1 MTSVND
7 NRSKDIRNKLSI
19 EEGVLEN
26 SDTKVG
32 LAEEIDNNGVKN
44 NKAVSNI
51 ATNIDT
57 SIDKNSSKNADKTSR
72 IEQSSTDI
80 PSNVASISKP
90 LQVDDTPLATKTPA
104 LSTSAKPKA
113 IRKPRTTPEKP
124 TPPAKTLSSTTKPA
138 PQMIVNPTTK
148 TTSNSAMTTTPKP
161 LTTALATI
169 SNKAHTKVS
178 APVSSTVSA
187 MSAIHKDALVN
198 ELTKINW
205 QRSDDGTYSP
215 NSYIHR
221 DLSLLAFHLRVLAQ
235 AANPRHPLLERLF
248 FLIIF
253 SSNMDEF
260 FEIRVA
266 GIMQK
271 LSLGNVADTPHG
283 MRPSEVLD
291 EISAITHKAI
301 AEQYRIL
308 NEDILPAL
316 AKQDIRYLKRD
327 ELNAAQS
334 AWMKRYFI
342 EQVSPVLTPISID
355 PAHPFPRLVNKSLNF
370 IATLEGKDA
379 FGRDINLAIVPAPRS
394 LPRVIRLPD
403 ELTGGKEHH
412 VMLSAVIHEHIGELF
427 PGMNVTG
434 CHQFR
439 LTRNADLD
447 LADDVDDIAKALE
460 GELENRR
467 FGDKVR
473 LEVTT
478 DCPTPISDYLLDE
491 FGLHNNQLYRVNGPV
506 NLTRLLFDFNLPELR
521 YQPFTRIVPKAFRRD
536 IDKLDKTT
544 SMFAAMRK
552 GDVLVHHPF
561 DSFTPVVNLLWQ
573 AANDPKVLAIK
584 QTLYR
589 SGTNSEI
596 VKALAA
602 AARNGKEVTAVIELR
617 ARFDEASNISVAN
630 FLHEA
635 GAVVVYGIVGYK
647 THAKLMLIVRREN
660 DRIRRYVHLGTGN
673 YHAANAKVYT
683 DYGLFTADSDISE
696 DVHKIFQELTGMGK
710 PANLKKLLHAPF
722 TLHDKLISFI
732 DDEIKQAKAGKRAHI
747 IIKVNALTERRLID
761 KLYDASQAGVK
772 VELILRSICCLRP
785 QVKGLSENITV
796 RSVVGRFL
804 EHTRVYYFYNNGDE
818 RMYCAS
824 ADWMDRNL
832 FHRVEVAFPIED
844 KGLFKQI
851 YYDGLLNYLKD
862 NTQSWSLDGKGNW
875 QQNTP
880 ALNEPEHSAQN
891 YLLKVINRVG
901 E

>member
-1 MTSVND
+1 MD
-7 NRSKDIRNKLSI
+7 NKHS
-19 EEGVLEN
+19 N
-26 SDTKVG
+26 SDKTTDVIETYIDANNNVNIESDTDKVDG
-32 LAEEIDNNGVKN
+32 ALNTSNPPTDESLINPYGNQALTEID
-44 NKAVSNI
+44 
-51 ATNIDT
+51 
-57 SIDKNSSKNADKTSR
+57 
-72 IEQSSTDI
+72 
-80 PSNVASISKP
+80 
-90 LQVDDTPLATKTPA
+90 
-104 LSTSAKPKA
+104 
-113 IRKPRTTPEKP
+113 
-124 TPPAKTLSSTTKPA
+124 
-138 PQMIVNPTTK
+138 
-148 TTSNSAMTTTPKP
+148 
-161 LTTALATI
+161 
-169 SNKAHTKVS
+169 
-178 APVSSTVSA
+178 
-187 MSAIHKDALVN
+187 
-198 ELTKINW
+198 W
-205 QRSDDGTYSP
+205 QRSEDGNYSP
-215 NSYIHR
+215 SSYINR
-221 DLSLLAFHLRVLAQ
+221 DLSLLQFHLRVLAQ
-235 AANPRHPLLERLF
+235 AADPHHPLLERLF
-248 FLIIF
+248 FLMIF
-253 SSNMDEF
+253 SSNIDEF

-271 LSLGNVADTPHG
+271 LNLGDVSTSVHG
-283 MRPSEVLD
+283 MRPSEILN
-291 EISAITHKAI
+291 EISAVTHDAI

-316 AKQDIRYLKRD
+316 ALEDIRYLKRD
-327 ELNAAQS
+327 ELNAEQS
-334 AWMKRYFI
+334 AWMKRYFT

-412 VMLSAVIHEHIGELF
+412 VMLSAIIHEHIGELF

-478 DCPTPISDYLLDE
+478 ECPTPISDYLLNE
-491 FGLHNNQLYRVNGPV
+491 FELHDNQLYRVNGPV
-506 NLTRLLFDFNLPELR
+506 NLTRLLFDFNIPALR
-521 YQPFTRIVPKAFRRD
+521 YQPFTHVIPKPFRREV
-536 IDKLDKTT
+536 DKLDKAT

-552 GDVLVHHPF
+552 GDVLAHHPF
-561 DSFTPVVNLLWQ
+561 HAFSPIINLLWQ
-573 AANDPKVLAIK
+573 AASDPKVLAIK

-617 ARFDEASNISVAN
+617 ARFDEASNIAVAN
-630 FLHEA
+630 YLQEA

-647 THAKLMLIVRREN
+647 THAKLMLIVRREEGKM
-660 DRIRRYVHLGTGN
+660 RRYVHLGTGN

-683 DYGLFTADSDISE
+683 DYGLFSADPDISE

-722 TLHDKLISFI
+722 TLHDKLMSFI
-732 DDEIKQAKAGKRAHI
+732 DDEITHAKAGKRAHI
-747 IIKVNALTERRLID
+747 IVKVNALTERRLID

-772 VELILRSICCLRP
+772 IELILRSICCLRP

-796 RSVVGRFL
+796 RSVIGRFL
-804 EHTRVYYFYNNGDE
+804 EHTRIYYFYNDCDE
-818 RMYCAS
+818 RLYCGS

-844 KGLFKQI
+844 KKLSKQI
-851 YYDGLLNYLKD
+851 YQDGLLSYLQD
-862 NTQSWSLDGKGNW
+862 NKQAWILSGDGNW
-875 QQNTP
+875 QRTKP
-880 ALNEPEHSAQN
+880 AADEAPHIAQEH
-891 YLLKVINRVG
+891 LLKVINRVG
-901 E
+901 EPV

>member
-1 MTSVND
+1 MSEMDNTQNNNEVTDIIESHIEADDEVNT
-7 NRSKDIRNKLSI
+7 NSKANDAVQFSNLPTNISLNHLNDS
-19 EEGVLEN
+19 EGL
-26 SDTKVG
+26 T
-32 LAEEIDNNGVKN
+32 EID
-44 NKAVSNI
+44 
-51 ATNIDT
+51 
-57 SIDKNSSKNADKTSR
+57 
-72 IEQSSTDI
+72 
-80 PSNVASISKP
+80 
-90 LQVDDTPLATKTPA
+90 
-104 LSTSAKPKA
+104 
-113 IRKPRTTPEKP
+113 
-124 TPPAKTLSSTTKPA
+124 
-138 PQMIVNPTTK
+138 
-148 TTSNSAMTTTPKP
+148 
-161 LTTALATI
+161 
-169 SNKAHTKVS
+169 
-178 APVSSTVSA
+178 
-187 MSAIHKDALVN
+187 
-198 ELTKINW
+198 W
-205 QRSDDGTYSP
+205 QRSEDGNYSP
-215 NSYIHR
+215 SSYINR
-221 DLSLLAFHLRVLAQ
+221 DLSLLQFHLRVLAQ
-235 AANPRHPLLERLF
+235 AADPHHPLLERLF
-248 FLIIF
+248 FLMIF
-253 SSNMDEF
+253 SSNIDEF

-271 LSLGNVADTPHG
+271 LNLGDVSISIHG
-283 MRPSEVLD
+283 MRPSEILN
-291 EISAITHKAI
+291 EISAVTHDAI

-316 AKQDIRYLKRD
+316 ALDDIRYLKRD
-327 ELNAAQS
+327 ELNSEQS
-334 AWMKRYFI
+334 AWMKRYFT

-403 ELTGGKEHH
+403 ELTGGKEYH
-412 VMLSAVIHEHIGELF
+412 VMLSAIIHEHIGELF

-478 DCPTPISDYLLDE
+478 ECPTPISDYLLNE
-491 FGLHNNQLYRVNGPV
+491 FELHDNQLYRVNGPV
-506 NLTRLLFDFNLPELR
+506 NLTRLLFDFNIPSLR
-521 YQPFTRIVPKAFRRD
+521 YQPFTHVIPKPFRREV
-536 IDKLDKTT
+536 DKLDKAT

-552 GDVLVHHPF
+552 GDVLAHHPF
-561 DSFTPVVNLLWQ
+561 HAFSPIINLLWQ
-573 AANDPKVLAIK
+573 AASDPKVLAIK

-589 SGTNSEI
+589 SGANSEI

-617 ARFDEASNISVAN
+617 ARFDEASNIAVAN
-630 FLHEA
+630 YLQEA

-647 THAKLMLIVRREN
+647 THAKLMLIVRRE
-660 DRIRRYVHLGTGN
+660 DGKMRRYVHLGTGN

-683 DYGLFTADSDISE
+683 DYGLFSADPDISE

-722 TLHDKLISFI
+722 TLHDKLMSFI
-732 DDEIKQAKAGKRAHI
+732 DDEIAHAKAGKRAHI
-747 IIKVNALTERRLID
+747 IVKVNALTERRLID

-772 VELILRSICCLRP
+772 IELILRSMCCLRP

-796 RSVVGRFL
+796 RSIVGRFL
-804 EHTRVYYFYNNGDE
+804 EHTRIYYFYNDGDE
-818 RMYCAS
+818 RLYCGS

-844 KGLFKQI
+844 KRLFKQI
-851 YYDGLLNYLKD
+851 YQDGLLNYLQD
-862 NTQSWSLDGKGNW
+862 NKQAWILSGDGDW
-875 QQNTP
+875 QQTKLAASEAP
-880 ALNEPEHSAQN
+880 HIAQE

-901 E
+901 ESV

>member
-1 MTSVND
+1 M
-7 NRSKDIRNKLSI
+7 
-19 EEGVLEN
+19 
-26 SDTKVG
+26 
-32 LAEEIDNNGVKN
+32 AEIDNKHEVNDSIDMSIKTDN
-44 NKAVSNI
+44 EVSTSLIEVSDNEVSDNSI
-51 ATNIDT
+51 DGLTDSATNSLT
-57 SIDKNSSKNADKTSR
+57 EVL
-72 IEQSSTDI
+72 IESLTDI
-80 PSNVASISKP
+80 
-90 LQVDDTPLATKTPA
+90 D
-104 LSTSAKPKA
+104 
-113 IRKPRTTPEKP
+113 
-124 TPPAKTLSSTTKPA
+124 
-138 PQMIVNPTTK
+138 
-148 TTSNSAMTTTPKP
+148 
-161 LTTALATI
+161 
-169 SNKAHTKVS
+169 
-178 APVSSTVSA
+178 
-187 MSAIHKDALVN
+187 
-198 ELTKINW
+198 W
-205 QRSDDGTYSP
+205 QRSEDGSYSP
-215 NSYIHR
+215 SSYINR
-221 DLSLLAFHLRVLAQ
+221 DLSLLQFHLRVLAQ
-235 AANPRHPLLERLF
+235 AASPRHPLLERLF

-271 LSLGNVADTPHG
+271 LNMGDVSTSAHG
-283 MRPSEVLD
+283 MRPSEVLR
-291 EISAITHKAI
+291 EISAVTHKAI
-301 AEQYRIL
+301 SEQYRIL

-316 AKQDIRYLKRD
+316 AQEDIRYLKRD
-327 ELNAAQS
+327 ELTPEQS
-334 AWMKRYFI
+334 AWMKQYFT

-447 LADDVDDIAKALE
+447 LAEDVDDIAKALE

-478 DCPTPISDYLLDE
+478 DCPVPISDYLLNE
-491 FGLHNNQLYRVNGPV
+491 FELHDNQLYRVNGPV
-506 NLTRLLFDFNLPELR
+506 NLTRLLFDFNIPALR
-521 YQPFTRIVPKAFRRD
+521 YQPFTHVVPKPFRREV
-536 IDKLDKTT
+536 DKLDKAT

-552 GDVLVHHPF
+552 SDVLVHHPF
-561 DSFTPVVNLLWQ
+561 HAFSPIINLLWQ
-573 AANDPKVLAIK
+573 AASDPKVLAIK

-617 ARFDEASNISVAN
+617 ARFDEASNIAVAN
-630 FLHEA
+630 YLQEA

-647 THAKLMLIVRREN
+647 THAKLMLIIRREN
-660 DRIRRYVHLGTGN
+660 DKIRRYVHLGTGN

-683 DYGLFTADSDISE
+683 DYGLFSADPDISE

-722 TLHDKLISFI
+722 TLHEKLMSFI
-732 DDEIKQAKAGKRAHI
+732 DDEIAQAKAGKRAHI

-772 VELILRSICCLRP
+772 IELILRSMCCLRP
-785 QVKGLSENITV
+785 QVKDLSENITV
-796 RSVVGRFL
+796 RSVIGRFL
-804 EHTRVYYFYNNGDE
+804 EHTRIYYFYNAGYE
-818 RMYCAS
+818 RLYCGS

-844 KGLFKQI
+844 KKLFKQI
-851 YYDGLLNYLKD
+851 YQDGLINYLHD
-862 NTQSWSLDGKGNW
+862 NTQAWTLDGNGVW
-875 QQNTP
+875 QQLQPAADETP
-880 ALNEPEHSAQN
+880 HIAQEH
-891 YLLKVINRVG
+891 LLKVINGVG
-901 E
+901 ETT

>member
-1 MTSVND
+1 MVEMTSNQGSSDVND
-7 NRSKDIRNKLSI
+7 MIDVNNVEDGANDNIDKDISVDNI
-19 EEGVLEN
+19 QN
-26 SDTKVG
+26 N
-32 LAEEIDNNGVKN
+32 LAE
-44 NKAVSNI
+44 
-51 ATNIDT
+51 
-57 SIDKNSSKNADKTSR
+57 
-72 IEQSSTDI
+72 IE
-80 PSNVASISKP
+80 
-90 LQVDDTPLATKTPA
+90 
-104 LSTSAKPKA
+104 
-113 IRKPRTTPEKP
+113 
-124 TPPAKTLSSTTKPA
+124 
-138 PQMIVNPTTK
+138 
-148 TTSNSAMTTTPKP
+148 
-161 LTTALATI
+161 
-169 SNKAHTKVS
+169 
-178 APVSSTVSA
+178 
-187 MSAIHKDALVN
+187 
-198 ELTKINW
+198 W
-205 QRSDDGTYSP
+205 QRSADGSYSP
-215 NSYIHR
+215 SSYINR
-221 DLSLLAFHLRVLAQ
+221 DLSLLQFHLRVLAQ
-235 AANPRHPLLERLF
+235 ASSSRHPLLERLF

-253 SSNMDEF
+253 SSNLDEF

-271 LSLGNVADTPHG
+271 LNIGDVSTSAHG
-283 MRPSEVLD
+283 MRPSEVLN
-291 EISAITHKAI
+291 EISIITHAAI
-301 AEQYRIL
+301 NEQYRIL

-316 AKQDIRYLKRD
+316 ALEDIRYLKRD
-327 ELNAAQS
+327 ELNVEQS
-334 AWMKRYFI
+334 AWMKRYFT
-342 EQVSPVLTPISID
+342 EQVVPVLTPISID

-412 VMLSAVIHEHIGELF
+412 VMLSAIIHEHIGELF
-427 PGMNVTG
+427 PGMSVTG

-447 LADDVDDIAKALE
+447 LADDVEDIAKALE

-478 DCPTPISDYLLDE
+478 DCPTHISEYLLNE
-491 FGLHNNQLYRVNGPV
+491 FELHDNQLYRVNGPV
-506 NLTRLLFDFNLPELR
+506 NLTRLLFDFNIPALR
-521 YQPFTRIVPKAFRRD
+521 YQPFTHVVPKAFRREM
-536 IDKLDKTT
+536 DKSDKST

-552 GDVLVHHPF
+552 SDVLVHHPF
-561 DSFTPVVNLLWQ
+561 HAFSPIINLLWQ
-573 AANDPKVLAIK
+573 AASDPKVLAIK

-617 ARFDEASNISVAN
+617 ARFDEASNIAVAN
-630 FLHEA
+630 YLQEA

-647 THAKLMLIVRREN
+647 THAKLMLIVRRED

-683 DYGLFTADSDISE
+683 DYGLFSADPDISE

-722 TLHDKLISFI
+722 TLHEKLMSFI
-732 DDEIKQAKAGKRAHI
+732 DDEIAHAKAGKRTHI
-747 IIKVNALTERRLID
+747 IIKANALTERRLID

-772 VELILRSICCLRP
+772 IELILRSMCCLRP

-796 RSVVGRFL
+796 RSVIGRFL

-818 RMYCAS
+818 RLYCGS

-832 FHRVEVAFPIED
+832 FHRVEVAFPIEN
-844 KGLFKQI
+844 KKLFKQI
-851 YYDGLLNYLKD
+851 YQDGLINYLQD
-862 NTQSWSLDGKGNW
+862 NTQAWTLDGTGVW
-875 QQNTP
+875 QQLQP
-880 ALNEPEHSAQN
+880 AAGEEPQVAQEH
-891 YLLKVINRVG
+891 LLKTINRV
-901 E
+901 EESS

>member
-1 MTSVND
+1 MSEMDNTQNNNEVTDIIESHIEADDEVNTNSEAD
-7 NRSKDIRNKLSI
+7 GAVQFSNIPTNISLNHLNDS
-19 EEGVLEN
+19 EGL
-26 SDTKVG
+26 T
-32 LAEEIDNNGVKN
+32 EID
-44 NKAVSNI
+44 
-51 ATNIDT
+51 
-57 SIDKNSSKNADKTSR
+57 
-72 IEQSSTDI
+72 
-80 PSNVASISKP
+80 
-90 LQVDDTPLATKTPA
+90 
-104 LSTSAKPKA
+104 
-113 IRKPRTTPEKP
+113 
-124 TPPAKTLSSTTKPA
+124 
-138 PQMIVNPTTK
+138 
-148 TTSNSAMTTTPKP
+148 
-161 LTTALATI
+161 
-169 SNKAHTKVS
+169 
-178 APVSSTVSA
+178 
-187 MSAIHKDALVN
+187 
-198 ELTKINW
+198 W
-205 QRSDDGTYSP
+205 QRSEDGNYSP
-215 NSYIHR
+215 SSYINR
-221 DLSLLAFHLRVLAQ
+221 DLSLLQFHLRVLAQ
-235 AANPRHPLLERLF
+235 AADPHHPLLERLF
-248 FLIIF
+248 FLMIF
-253 SSNMDEF
+253 SSNIDEF

-271 LSLGNVADTPHG
+271 LNLGDVSTSIHG
-283 MRPSEVLD
+283 MRPSEILN
-291 EISAITHKAI
+291 EISAVTHDAI

-316 AKQDIRYLKRD
+316 ALEDIRYLKRD
-327 ELNAAQS
+327 ELNSEQS
-334 AWMKRYFI
+334 AWMKRYFT

-403 ELTGGKEHH
+403 ELTGGKEYH
-412 VMLSAVIHEHIGELF
+412 VMLSAIIHEHIGELF

-478 DCPTPISDYLLDE
+478 ECPTPISDYLLNE
-491 FGLHNNQLYRVNGPV
+491 FELHDNQLYRVNGPV
-506 NLTRLLFDFNLPELR
+506 NLTRLLFDFNIPSLR
-521 YQPFTRIVPKAFRRD
+521 YQPFTHVVPKPFRREV
-536 IDKLDKTT
+536 DKLDKAT

-552 GDVLVHHPF
+552 GDVLAHHPF
-561 DSFTPVVNLLWQ
+561 HAFSPIINLLWQ
-573 AANDPKVLAIK
+573 AASDPKVLAIK

-617 ARFDEASNISVAN
+617 ARFDEASNIAVAN
-630 FLHEA
+630 YLQEA

-647 THAKLMLIVRREN
+647 THAKLMLIVRRE
-660 DRIRRYVHLGTGN
+660 DDKIRRYVHLGTGN

-683 DYGLFTADSDISE
+683 DYGLFSADPDISE

-722 TLHDKLISFI
+722 TLHDKLMSFI
-732 DDEIKQAKAGKRAHI
+732 DDEIAHAKAGKRAHI
-747 IIKVNALTERRLID
+747 IVKVNALTERRLID

-772 VELILRSICCLRP
+772 IELILRSMCCLRP

-796 RSVVGRFL
+796 RSIVGRFL
-804 EHTRVYYFYNNGDE
+804 EHTRIYYFYNDGDE
-818 RMYCAS
+818 RLYCGS

-844 KGLFKQI
+844 KRLFKQI
-851 YYDGLLNYLKD
+851 YQDGLLNYLQD
-862 NTQSWSLDGKGNW
+862 NKQAWILSGDGDW
-875 QQNTP
+875 QQTKLAASEAP
-880 ALNEPEHSAQN
+880 HIAQE

-901 E
+901 ESV

>member
-1 MTSVND
+1 MSEMDNTQNNNEVTDIIESHIEANDEVNTNSEAD
-7 NRSKDIRNKLSI
+7 DAVQLSNLPTNVSLNHLNDS
-19 EEGVLEN
+19 EGL
-26 SDTKVG
+26 T
-32 LAEEIDNNGVKN
+32 EID
-44 NKAVSNI
+44 
-51 ATNIDT
+51 
-57 SIDKNSSKNADKTSR
+57 
-72 IEQSSTDI
+72 
-80 PSNVASISKP
+80 
-90 LQVDDTPLATKTPA
+90 
-104 LSTSAKPKA
+104 
-113 IRKPRTTPEKP
+113 
-124 TPPAKTLSSTTKPA
+124 
-138 PQMIVNPTTK
+138 
-148 TTSNSAMTTTPKP
+148 
-161 LTTALATI
+161 
-169 SNKAHTKVS
+169 
-178 APVSSTVSA
+178 
-187 MSAIHKDALVN
+187 
-198 ELTKINW
+198 W
-205 QRSDDGTYSP
+205 QRSEDGNYSP
-215 NSYIHR
+215 SSYINR
-221 DLSLLAFHLRVLAQ
+221 DLSLLQFHLRVLAQ
-235 AANPRHPLLERLF
+235 AADPHHPLLERLF
-248 FLIIF
+248 FLMIF
-253 SSNMDEF
+253 SSNIDEF

-271 LSLGNVADTPHG
+271 LNLGDVSTSVHG
-283 MRPSEVLD
+283 MRPSEILN
-291 EISAITHKAI
+291 EISAVTHDAI

-316 AKQDIRYLKRD
+316 ALEDIRYLKRD
-327 ELNAAQS
+327 ELNSEQS
-334 AWMKRYFI
+334 AWMKRYFT

-412 VMLSAVIHEHIGELF
+412 VMLSAIIHEHIGELF

-478 DCPTPISDYLLDE
+478 ECPTPISDYLLNE
-491 FGLHNNQLYRVNGPV
+491 FELHDNQLYRVNGPV
-506 NLTRLLFDFNLPELR
+506 NLTRLLFDFNIPALR
-521 YQPFTRIVPKAFRRD
+521 YQPFTHVVPKPFRREV
-536 IDKLDKTT
+536 DKLDKAT

-552 GDVLVHHPF
+552 GDVLAHHPF
-561 DSFTPVVNLLWQ
+561 HAFSPIINLLWQ
-573 AANDPKVLAIK
+573 AASDPKVLAIK

-617 ARFDEASNISVAN
+617 ARFDEASNIAVAN
-630 FLHEA
+630 YLQEA

-647 THAKLMLIVRREN
+647 THAKLMLIVRRE
-660 DRIRRYVHLGTGN
+660 DDKIRRYVHLGTGN

-683 DYGLFTADSDISE
+683 DYGLFSADPDISE

-722 TLHDKLISFI
+722 TLHDKLMSFI
-732 DDEIKQAKAGKRAHI
+732 DDEIAHAKAGKRAHI
-747 IIKVNALTERRLID
+747 IVKVNALTERRLID

-772 VELILRSICCLRP
+772 IELILRSMCCLRP

-796 RSVVGRFL
+796 RSIVGRFL
-804 EHTRVYYFYNNGDE
+804 EHTRIYYFYNDGDE
-818 RMYCAS
+818 RLYCGS

-844 KGLFKQI
+844 KRLFKQI
-851 YYDGLLNYLKD
+851 YQDGLLNYLQD
-862 NTQSWSLDGKGNW
+862 NKQAWILSGDGHW
-875 QQNTP
+875 QQTKLAVSEAP
-880 ALNEPEHSAQN
+880 HIAQE

-901 E
+901 ESV

>member
-1 MTSVND
+1 MVNKQNND
-7 NRSKDIRNKLSI
+7 HEINDSIDVSTKTDSELSTNLVKTEEELTASSSKGLS
-19 EEGVLEN
+19 
-26 SDTKVG
+26 
-32 LAEEIDNNGVKN
+32 EID
-44 NKAVSNI
+44 
-51 ATNIDT
+51 
-57 SIDKNSSKNADKTSR
+57 
-72 IEQSSTDI
+72 
-80 PSNVASISKP
+80 
-90 LQVDDTPLATKTPA
+90 
-104 LSTSAKPKA
+104 
-113 IRKPRTTPEKP
+113 
-124 TPPAKTLSSTTKPA
+124 
-138 PQMIVNPTTK
+138 
-148 TTSNSAMTTTPKP
+148 
-161 LTTALATI
+161 
-169 SNKAHTKVS
+169 
-178 APVSSTVSA
+178 
-187 MSAIHKDALVN
+187 
-198 ELTKINW
+198 W
-205 QRSDDGTYSP
+205 QRFDDGSYSP
-215 NSYIHR
+215 SSYINR
-221 DLSLLAFHLRVLAQ
+221 DLSLLQFHLRVLAQ
-235 AANPRHPLLERLF
+235 AASPRHPLLERLF

-271 LSLGNVADTPHG
+271 LNMGDVSTSAHG
-283 MRPSEVLD
+283 MRPSEVLR
-291 EISAITHKAI
+291 EISAVTHKAI
-301 AEQYRIL
+301 SEQYRIL

-316 AKQDIRYLKRD
+316 AQEDIRYLKRD
-327 ELNAAQS
+327 ELTPEQS
-334 AWMKRYFI
+334 AWMKQYFT

-447 LADDVDDIAKALE
+447 LAEDVDDIAKALE

-478 DCPTPISDYLLDE
+478 DCPAPISDYLLNE
-491 FGLHNNQLYRVNGPV
+491 FELHDNQLYRVNGPV
-506 NLTRLLFDFNLPELR
+506 NLTRLLFDFNIPALR
-521 YQPFTRIVPKAFRRD
+521 YQPFTHVVPKPFRREV
-536 IDKLDKTT
+536 DKLDKAT

-552 GDVLVHHPF
+552 SDVLVHHPF
-561 DSFTPVVNLLWQ
+561 HAFSPIINLLWQ
-573 AANDPKVLAIK
+573 AASDPKVLAIK

-617 ARFDEASNISVAN
+617 ARFDEASNIAVAN
-630 FLHEA
+630 YLQEA

-647 THAKLMLIVRREN
+647 THAKLMLIVRRE
-660 DRIRRYVHLGTGN
+660 DDKIRRYVHLGTGN

-683 DYGLFTADSDISE
+683 DYGLFSADPDISE

-722 TLHDKLISFI
+722 TLHEKLMSFI
-732 DDEIKQAKAGKRAHI
+732 DDEIAQAKAGKRAHI

-772 VELILRSICCLRP
+772 IELILRSMCCLRP
-785 QVKGLSENITV
+785 QVKDLSENITV
-796 RSVVGRFL
+796 RSVIGRFL
-804 EHTRVYYFYNNGDE
+804 EHTRIYYFYNAGYE
-818 RMYCAS
+818 RLYCGS

-844 KGLFKQI
+844 KKLFKQI
-851 YYDGLLNYLKD
+851 YQDGLINYLQD
-862 NTQSWSLDGKGNW
+862 NTQAWTLDGNGVW
-875 QQNTP
+875 QQLQPAADETP
-880 ALNEPEHSAQN
+880 HIAQE
-891 YLLKVINRVG
+891 YLLKVINGVG
-901 E
+901 ETT

>member
-1 MTSVND
+1 MVNKQNND
-7 NRSKDIRNKLSI
+7 HEINDSIDVSTKTDSELSTNLVKT
-19 EEGVLEN
+19 EEELTA
-26 SDTKVG
+26 SSTKS
-32 LAEEIDNNGVKN
+32 LSEID
-44 NKAVSNI
+44 
-51 ATNIDT
+51 
-57 SIDKNSSKNADKTSR
+57 
-72 IEQSSTDI
+72 
-80 PSNVASISKP
+80 
-90 LQVDDTPLATKTPA
+90 
-104 LSTSAKPKA
+104 
-113 IRKPRTTPEKP
+113 
-124 TPPAKTLSSTTKPA
+124 
-138 PQMIVNPTTK
+138 
-148 TTSNSAMTTTPKP
+148 
-161 LTTALATI
+161 
-169 SNKAHTKVS
+169 
-178 APVSSTVSA
+178 
-187 MSAIHKDALVN
+187 
-198 ELTKINW
+198 W
-205 QRSDDGTYSP
+205 QRFDDGSYSP
-215 NSYIHR
+215 SSYINR
-221 DLSLLAFHLRVLAQ
+221 DLSLLQFHLRVLAQ

-271 LSLGNVADTPHG
+271 LNMGDVSTSAHG
-283 MRPSEVLD
+283 MRPSEVLR
-291 EISAITHKAI
+291 EISAVTHKAI
-301 AEQYRIL
+301 SEQYRIL

-316 AKQDIRYLKRD
+316 AQEDIRYLKRD
-327 ELNAAQS
+327 ELTPEQS
-334 AWMKRYFI
+334 AWMKQYFT

-447 LADDVDDIAKALE
+447 LAEDVDDIAKALE

-478 DCPTPISDYLLDE
+478 DCPAPISDYLLNE
-491 FGLHNNQLYRVNGPV
+491 FELHDNQLYRVNGPV
-506 NLTRLLFDFNLPELR
+506 NLTRLLFDFNIPALR
-521 YQPFTRIVPKAFRRD
+521 YQPFTHVVPKPFRREV
-536 IDKLDKTT
+536 DKLDKAT

-552 GDVLVHHPF
+552 SDVLVHHPF
-561 DSFTPVVNLLWQ
+561 HAFSPIINLLWQ
-573 AANDPKVLAIK
+573 AASDPKVLAIK

-602 AARNGKEVTAVIELR
+602 AARSGKEVTAVIELR
-617 ARFDEASNISVAN
+617 ARFDEASNIAVAN
-630 FLHEA
+630 YLQEA

-647 THAKLMLIVRREN
+647 THAKLMLIIRREN
-660 DRIRRYVHLGTGN
+660 DKIRRYVHLGTGN

-683 DYGLFTADSDISE
+683 DYGLFSADPDISE

-722 TLHDKLISFI
+722 TLHEKLMSFI
-732 DDEIKQAKAGKRAHI
+732 DDEIAQAKAGKRAHI

-772 VELILRSICCLRP
+772 IELILRSMCCLRP
-785 QVKGLSENITV
+785 QVKDLSENITV
-796 RSVVGRFL
+796 RSVIGRFL
-804 EHTRVYYFYNNGDE
+804 EHTRIYYFYNAGYE
-818 RMYCAS
+818 RLYCGS

-844 KGLFKQI
+844 KKLFKQI
-851 YYDGLLNYLKD
+851 YQDGLINYLHD
-862 NTQSWSLDGKGNW
+862 NTQAWTLDGNGVW
-875 QQNTP
+875 QQLQPAADETP
-880 ALNEPEHSAQN
+880 HIAQEH
-891 YLLKVINRVG
+891 LLKVINGVG
-901 E
+901 ETT

>member
-1 MTSVND
+1 MSEMDNTQNNNEVTDIIESYIEANDEVNT
-7 NRSKDIRNKLSI
+7 
-19 EEGVLEN
+19 N
-26 SDTKVG
+26 SEAD
-32 LAEEIDNNGVKN
+32 D
-44 NKAVSNI
+44 AVQFSNL
-51 ATNIDT
+51 ATNISLNHLNDSEGLT
-57 SIDKNSSKNADKTSR
+57 EID
-72 IEQSSTDI
+72 
-80 PSNVASISKP
+80 
-90 LQVDDTPLATKTPA
+90 
-104 LSTSAKPKA
+104 
-113 IRKPRTTPEKP
+113 
-124 TPPAKTLSSTTKPA
+124 
-138 PQMIVNPTTK
+138 
-148 TTSNSAMTTTPKP
+148 
-161 LTTALATI
+161 
-169 SNKAHTKVS
+169 
-178 APVSSTVSA
+178 
-187 MSAIHKDALVN
+187 
-198 ELTKINW
+198 W
-205 QRSDDGTYSP
+205 QRSEDGNYSP
-215 NSYIHR
+215 SSYINR
-221 DLSLLAFHLRVLAQ
+221 DLSLLQFHLRVLAQ
-235 AANPRHPLLERLF
+235 AADPHHPLLERLF
-248 FLIIF
+248 FLMIF
-253 SSNMDEF
+253 SSNIDEF

-271 LSLGNVADTPHG
+271 LNLGDVSTSIHG
-283 MRPSEVLD
+283 MRPSEILN
-291 EISAITHKAI
+291 EISAVTHDAI

-316 AKQDIRYLKRD
+316 ALDDIRYLKRD
-327 ELNAAQS
+327 ELNSEQS
-334 AWMKRYFI
+334 AWMKRYFT

-403 ELTGGKEHH
+403 ELTGGKEYH
-412 VMLSAVIHEHIGELF
+412 VMLSAIIHEHIGELF

-478 DCPTPISDYLLDE
+478 ECPTPISDYLLNE
-491 FGLHNNQLYRVNGPV
+491 FELHDNQLYRVNGPV
-506 NLTRLLFDFNLPELR
+506 NLTRLLFDFNIPALR
-521 YQPFTRIVPKAFRRD
+521 YQPFTHVVPKPFRREV
-536 IDKLDKTT
+536 DKLDKAT

-552 GDVLVHHPF
+552 GDVLAHHPF
-561 DSFTPVVNLLWQ
+561 HAFSPIINLLWQ
-573 AANDPKVLAIK
+573 AASDPKVLAIK

-617 ARFDEASNISVAN
+617 ARFDEASNIAVAN
-630 FLHEA
+630 YLQEA

-647 THAKLMLIVRREN
+647 THAKLMLIVRREEGKM
-660 DRIRRYVHLGTGN
+660 RRYVHLGTGN

-683 DYGLFTADSDISE
+683 DYGLFSADPDISE

-722 TLHDKLISFI
+722 TLHDKLMSFI
-732 DDEIKQAKAGKRAHI
+732 DDEITHAKAGKRAHI
-747 IIKVNALTERRLID
+747 IVKVNALTERRLID

-772 VELILRSICCLRP
+772 IELILRSICCLRP

-796 RSVVGRFL
+796 RSVIGRFL
-804 EHTRVYYFYNNGDE
+804 EHTRIYYFYNDCDE
-818 RMYCAS
+818 RLYCGS

-844 KGLFKQI
+844 KKLSKQI
-851 YYDGLLNYLKD
+851 YQDGLLSYLQD
-862 NTQSWSLDGKGNW
+862 NKQAWILSGDGNW
-875 QQNTP
+875 QRTKP
-880 ALNEPEHSAQN
+880 AADEALHIAQEH
-891 YLLKVINRVG
+891 LLKVINRVG
-901 E
+901 EPV

>member
-1 MTSVND
+1 MAEMDNKYEVND
-7 NRSKDIRNKLSI
+7 SSDISI
-19 EEGVLEN
+19 KTDN
-26 SDTKVG
+26 
-32 LAEEIDNNGVKN
+32 EI
-44 NKAVSNI
+44 
-51 ATNIDT
+51 
-57 SIDKNSSKNADKTSR
+57 
-72 IEQSSTDI
+72 
-80 PSNVASISKP
+80 
-90 LQVDDTPLATKTPA
+90 
-104 LSTSAKPKA
+104 STS
-113 IRKPRTTPEKP
+113 
-124 TPPAKTLSSTTKPA
+124 
-138 PQMIVNPTTK
+138 
-148 TTSNSAMTTTPKP
+148 
-161 LTTALATI
+161 
-169 SNKAHTKVS
+169 
-178 APVSSTVSA
+178 
-187 MSAIHKDALVN
+187 LVN
-198 ELTKINW
+198 VGEGSSDGLTESLTEIEW
-205 QRSDDGTYSP
+205 QRSEDGSYSP
-215 NSYIHR
+215 SSYINR
-221 DLSLLAFHLRVLAQ
+221 DLSLLQFHLRVLAQ
-235 AANPRHPLLERLF
+235 AASPRHPLLERLF

-253 SSNMDEF
+253 SSNIDEF

-271 LSLGNVADTPHG
+271 LNLGDVSTSVHG
-283 MRPSEVLD
+283 MRPSEVLE
-291 EISAITHKAI
+291 EISVITHAAI
-301 AEQYRIL
+301 DEQYRIL
-308 NEDILPAL
+308 NEEILPAL
-316 AKQDIRYLKRD
+316 AEEDIRYLKRD
-327 ELNAAQS
+327 ELNSEQS
-334 AWMKRYFI
+334 AWMKRYFT

-478 DCPTPISDYLLDE
+478 DCPTPISDYLLNE
-491 FGLHNNQLYRVNGPV
+491 FELHDNQLYRVNGPV
-506 NLTRLLFDFNLPELR
+506 NLTRLLFDFNIPALR
-521 YQPFTRIVPKAFRRD
+521 YQPFTHVVPKPFRREV
-536 IDKLDKTT
+536 DKLDKAT

-552 GDVLVHHPF
+552 GDVLAHHPF
-561 DSFTPVVNLLWQ
+561 HAFSPIINLLWQ
-573 AANDPKVLAIK
+573 AASDPKVLAIK

-602 AARNGKEVTAVIELR
+602 AARHGKEVTAVIELR
-617 ARFDEASNISVAN
+617 ARFDEASNIAVAN
-630 FLHEA
+630 YLQEA

-647 THAKLMLIVRREN
+647 THAKLMLIVRRE
-660 DRIRRYVHLGTGN
+660 DDKIRRYVHLGTGN

-683 DYGLFTADSDISE
+683 DYGLFSADPDISE

-722 TLHDKLISFI
+722 TLHEKLMSFI
-732 DDEIKQAKAGKRAHI
+732 DDEIAHAKAGKRAHI
-747 IIKVNALTERRLID
+747 IVKVNALTERRLID

-772 VELILRSICCLRP
+772 IELILRSMCCLRP

-796 RSVVGRFL
+796 RSVIGRFL
-804 EHTRVYYFYNNGDE
+804 EHTRIYYFHNDGDE
-818 RMYCAS
+818 RLYCGS

-844 KGLFKQI
+844 KKLFKQI
-851 YYDGLLNYLKD
+851 YEDGLLNYLKD
-862 NTQSWSLDGKGNW
+862 NVQAWMLDGNGVW
-875 QQNTP
+875 QQTEP
-880 ALNEPEHSAQN
+880 AVGELPHIAQEH
-891 YLLKVINRVG
+891 LLKVINGVG
-901 E
+901 EPV

>member
-1 MTSVND
+1 MSN
-7 NRSKDIRNKLSI
+7 S
-19 EEGVLEN
+19 EN
-26 SDTKVG
+26 EVEAVD
-32 LAEEIDNNGVKN
+32 IDN
-44 NKAVSNI
+44 
-51 ATNIDT
+51 
-57 SIDKNSSKNADKTSR
+57 
-72 IEQSSTDI
+72 
-80 PSNVASISKP
+80 
-90 LQVDDTPLATKTPA
+90 
-104 LSTSAKPKA
+104 
-113 IRKPRTTPEKP
+113 TPEQ
-124 TPPAKTLSSTTKPA
+124 TAENNDEL
-138 PQMIVNPTTK
+138 
-148 TTSNSAMTTTPKP
+148 
-161 LTTALATI
+161 LT
-169 SNKAHTKVS
+169 N
-178 APVSSTVSA
+178 
-187 MSAIHKDALVN
+187 HK
-198 ELTKINW
+198 LTQIDW
-205 QRSDDGTYSP
+205 QRFDDGSYSAS
-215 NSYIHR
+215 SYINR
-221 DLSLLAFHLRVLAQ
+221 DLSLLQFNLRVLAQ
-235 AANPRHPLLERLF
+235 AASPRHPLLERLF

-271 LSLGNVADTPHG
+271 LNLGDVTSTPHG
-283 MRPSEVLD
+283 MRPSEILS
-291 EISAITHKAI
+291 EISAVAHDAI
-301 AEQYRIL
+301 DEQYRIL

-316 AKQDIRYLKRD
+316 AHEDIRYLRRD
-327 ELNAAQS
+327 ELTAEQS
-334 AWMKRYFI
+334 AWMKRHFI

-478 DCPTPISDYLLDE
+478 DCPTPISDYLLNE
-491 FGLHNNQLYRVNGPV
+491 FELHDNQLYRVNGPV
-506 NLTRLLFDFNLPELR
+506 NLTRLLFDFNIPKLR
-521 YQPFTRIVPKAFRRD
+521 YQSFTHIMPKPFRREF
-536 IDKLDKTT
+536 DKLDRST

-561 DSFTPVVNLLWQ
+561 HSFSPIINLLWQ
-573 AANDPKVLAIK
+573 AASDPKVLAIK

-596 VKALAA
+596 VQALAA

-617 ARFDEASNISVAN
+617 ARFDEASNIAVAN
-630 FLHEA
+630 YLQEA

-647 THAKLMLIVRREN
+647 THAKLMLIVRRED
-660 DRIRRYVHLGTGN
+660 DRIHRYVHLGTGN
-673 YHAANAKVYT
+673 YHAANAKAYT
-683 DYGLFTADSDISE
+683 DYGLFTADADISE

-722 TLHDKLISFI
+722 TLHEKLMSFI
-732 DDEIKQAKAGKRAHI
+732 DDEITHAKAGKQAHM
-747 IIKVNALTERRLID
+747 IIKVNALTERRLIS

-772 VELILRSICCLRP
+772 IELILRSICCLRP
-785 QVKGLSENITV
+785 QVQGLSENITV

-804 EHTRVYYFYNNGDE
+804 EHTRIYYFHNDGDE
-818 RMYCAS
+818 RLYCGS

-844 KGLFKQI
+844 KKIFTQI
-851 YYDGLLNYLKD
+851 YQDGL
-862 NTQSWSLDGKGNW
+862 
-875 QQNTP
+875 
-880 ALNEPEHSAQN
+880 QN
-891 YLLKVINRVG
+891 YLEDNSQAWSLFGDGHWQQIQAADNTSPHNAQDYLLNVINHVN

>member
-1 MTSVND
+1 MAEMDNKHNKSHNTND
-7 NRSKDIRNKLSI
+7 IIETNHDIN
-19 EEGVLEN
+19 
-26 SDTKVG
+26 D
-32 LAEEIDNNGVKN
+32 
-44 NKAVSNI
+44 
-51 ATNIDT
+51 IDT
-57 SIDKNSSKNADKTSR
+57 
-72 IEQSSTDI
+72 ESST
-80 PSNVASISKP
+80 
-90 LQVDDTPLATKTPA
+90 
-104 LSTSAKPKA
+104 
-113 IRKPRTTPEKP
+113 
-124 TPPAKTLSSTTKPA
+124 
-138 PQMIVNPTTK
+138 
-148 TTSNSAMTTTPKP
+148 NSA
-161 LTTALATI
+161 
-169 SNKAHTKVS
+169 V
-178 APVSSTVSA
+178 
-187 MSAIHKDALVN
+187 
-198 ELTKINW
+198 KINNLLIDSSPDLTEIEW
-205 QRSDDGTYSP
+205 QRSEDGSYSP
-215 NSYIHR
+215 SSYINR
-221 DLSLLAFHLRVLAQ
+221 DLSLLQFHLRVLAQ
-235 AANPRHPLLERLF
+235 AASPRHPLLERLF
-248 FLIIF
+248 FLMIF
-253 SSNMDEF
+253 SSNLDEF

-271 LSLGNVADTPHG
+271 LNLGDVSTSVHG
-283 MRPSEVLD
+283 MRPSEILN
-291 EISAITHKAI
+291 EISAVTHDAI
-301 AEQYRIL
+301 DEQYRIL

-316 AKQDIRYLKRD
+316 ALEDIRYLKRD
-327 ELNAAQS
+327 ELNAEQS

-412 VMLSAVIHEHIGELF
+412 VMLSAIIHEHVGELF
-427 PGMNVTG
+427 PGVNVTG

-447 LADDVDDIAKALE
+447 LADDVEDIAKALE

-478 DCPTPISDYLLDE
+478 DCPTPISDYLLNE
-491 FGLHNNQLYRVNGPV
+491 FDLHDNQLYRVNGPV
-506 NLTRLLFDFNLPELR
+506 NLTRLLFDFNIPELR
-521 YQPFTRIVPKAFRRD
+521 YKPFTHIVPKPFRRD
-536 IDKLDKTT
+536 FDKLDKTT

-561 DSFTPVVNLLWQ
+561 HAFSPIVNLLWQ

-596 VKALAA
+596 VQALAA
-602 AARNGKEVTAVIELR
+602 AALNGKEVTAVIELR
-617 ARFDEASNISVAN
+617 ARFDEASNIAVAN
-630 FLHEA
+630 YLQEA

-647 THAKLMLIVRREN
+647 THAKLMLIVRRE
-660 DRIRRYVHLGTGN
+660 DDKIRRYVHLGTGN

-683 DYGLFTADSDISE
+683 DYGLFSADPDISE
-696 DVHKIFQELTGMGK
+696 DVHKIFNELTGMGK

-722 TLHDKLISFI
+722 TLHDKLMGFI
-732 DDEIKQAKAGKRAHI
+732 DDEITHAKAGKKAHI

-772 VELILRSICCLRP
+772 IELILRSMCCLRP

-796 RSVVGRFL
+796 RSVIGRFL
-804 EHTRVYYFYNNGDE
+804 EHTRIYYFHNDGNE
-818 RMYCAS
+818 RLYCGS

-844 KGLFKQI
+844 KKLSKQI
-851 YYDGLLNYLKD
+851 YQDGLLNYLQD
-862 NTQSWSLDGKGNW
+862 NMQAWTLSGDGVW
-875 QQNTP
+875 QQIEP
-880 ALNEPEHSAQN
+880 AAGELPHIAQD
-891 YLLKVINRVG
+891 YLLKVINGVG
-901 E
+901 EPV

>member
-1 MTSVND
+1 M
-7 NRSKDIRNKLSI
+7 
-19 EEGVLEN
+19 
-26 SDTKVG
+26 
-32 LAEEIDNNGVKN
+32 AEIDNKHEVNDSVDMSIKTDNEVSTSLIEVSDNEVSDNPIDGLTDSVTNGLTE
-44 NKAVSNI
+44 SL
-51 ATNIDT
+51 
-57 SIDKNSSKNADKTSR
+57 
-72 IEQSSTDI
+72 TDI
-80 PSNVASISKP
+80 
-90 LQVDDTPLATKTPA
+90 D
-104 LSTSAKPKA
+104 
-113 IRKPRTTPEKP
+113 
-124 TPPAKTLSSTTKPA
+124 
-138 PQMIVNPTTK
+138 
-148 TTSNSAMTTTPKP
+148 
-161 LTTALATI
+161 
-169 SNKAHTKVS
+169 
-178 APVSSTVSA
+178 
-187 MSAIHKDALVN
+187 
-198 ELTKINW
+198 W
-205 QRSDDGTYSP
+205 QRSEDGSYSP
-215 NSYIHR
+215 SSYINR
-221 DLSLLAFHLRVLAQ
+221 DLSLLQFHLRVLAQ
-235 AANPRHPLLERLF
+235 AASSRHPLLERLF

-253 SSNMDEF
+253 SSNIDEF

-271 LSLGNVADTPHG
+271 LNLGDVSTSVHG
-283 MRPSEVLD
+283 MRPSEVLE
-291 EISAITHKAI
+291 EISVITHAAI

-316 AKQDIRYLKRD
+316 AKEDIRYLKRD
-327 ELNAAQS
+327 ELNSEQS
-334 AWMKRYFI
+334 AWMKRYFT

-478 DCPTPISDYLLDE
+478 DCPTPISDYLLNE
-491 FGLHNNQLYRVNGPV
+491 FELHDNQLYRVNGPV
-506 NLTRLLFDFNLPELR
+506 NLTRLLFDFNIPALR
-521 YQPFTRIVPKAFRRD
+521 YQPFTHVVPKPFRREV
-536 IDKLDKTT
+536 DKLDKAT

-561 DSFTPVVNLLWQ
+561 HAFSPIINLLWQ
-573 AANDPKVLAIK
+573 AASDPKVLAIK

-602 AARNGKEVTAVIELR
+602 AARHGKEVTAVIELR
-617 ARFDEASNISVAN
+617 ARFDEASNIAVAN
-630 FLHEA
+630 YLQEA

-647 THAKLMLIVRREN
+647 THAKLMLIIRRE
-660 DRIRRYVHLGTGN
+660 DDKIRRYVHLGTGN

-683 DYGLFTADSDISE
+683 DYGLFSADPDISE

-722 TLHDKLISFI
+722 TLHEKLMSFI
-732 DDEIKQAKAGKRAHI
+732 DDEIAHAKAGKRAHI
-747 IIKVNALTERRLID
+747 MVKVNALTERRLID

-772 VELILRSICCLRP
+772 IELILRSMCCLRP

-796 RSVVGRFL
+796 RSVIGRFL
-804 EHTRVYYFYNNGDE
+804 EHTRIYYFHNDGDE
-818 RMYCAS
+818 RLYCGS

-844 KGLFKQI
+844 KKLFKQI
-851 YYDGLLNYLKD
+851 YEDGLLNYLKD
-862 NTQSWSLDGKGNW
+862 NVQAWTLDGNGVW
-875 QQNTP
+875 QQIEP
-880 ALNEPEHSAQN
+880 AAGELSHIAQD

-901 E
+901 ESV

>member
-1 MTSVND
+1 MVNKQNND
-7 NRSKDIRNKLSI
+7 HEINDSIDVSTKTDSELSTNLVKTEEELTASSSKGLS
-19 EEGVLEN
+19 
-26 SDTKVG
+26 
-32 LAEEIDNNGVKN
+32 EID
-44 NKAVSNI
+44 
-51 ATNIDT
+51 
-57 SIDKNSSKNADKTSR
+57 
-72 IEQSSTDI
+72 
-80 PSNVASISKP
+80 
-90 LQVDDTPLATKTPA
+90 
-104 LSTSAKPKA
+104 
-113 IRKPRTTPEKP
+113 
-124 TPPAKTLSSTTKPA
+124 
-138 PQMIVNPTTK
+138 
-148 TTSNSAMTTTPKP
+148 
-161 LTTALATI
+161 
-169 SNKAHTKVS
+169 
-178 APVSSTVSA
+178 
-187 MSAIHKDALVN
+187 
-198 ELTKINW
+198 W
-205 QRSDDGTYSP
+205 QRFDDGSYSP
-215 NSYIHR
+215 SSYINR
-221 DLSLLAFHLRVLAQ
+221 DLSLLQFHLRVLAQ
-235 AANPRHPLLERLF
+235 AASPRHPLLERLF

-271 LSLGNVADTPHG
+271 LNMGDVSTSAHG
-283 MRPSEVLD
+283 MRPSEVLR
-291 EISAITHKAI
+291 EISAVTHKAI
-301 AEQYRIL
+301 SEQYRIL

-316 AKQDIRYLKRD
+316 AKEDIRYLKRD
-327 ELNAAQS
+327 ELTPEQS
-334 AWMKRYFI
+334 AWMKQYFT

-447 LADDVDDIAKALE
+447 LAEDVDDIAKALE

-478 DCPTPISDYLLDE
+478 DCPAPISDYLLNE
-491 FGLHNNQLYRVNGPV
+491 FELHDNQLYRVNGPV
-506 NLTRLLFDFNLPELR
+506 NLTRLLFDFNIPALR
-521 YQPFTRIVPKAFRRD
+521 YQPFTHVVPKPFRREV
-536 IDKLDKTT
+536 DKLDKAT

-552 GDVLVHHPF
+552 SDVLVHHPF
-561 DSFTPVVNLLWQ
+561 HAFSPIINLLWQ
-573 AANDPKVLAIK
+573 AASDPKVLAIK

-617 ARFDEASNISVAN
+617 ARFDEASNIAVAN
-630 FLHEA
+630 YLQEA

-647 THAKLMLIVRREN
+647 THAKLMLIIRREN
-660 DRIRRYVHLGTGN
+660 DKIRRYVHLGTGN

-683 DYGLFTADSDISE
+683 DYGLFSADPDISE

-722 TLHDKLISFI
+722 TLHEKLMSFI
-732 DDEIKQAKAGKRAHI
+732 DDEIAQAKAGKRAHI

-772 VELILRSICCLRP
+772 IELILRSMCCLRP
-785 QVKGLSENITV
+785 QVKDLSENITV
-796 RSVVGRFL
+796 RSVIGRFL
-804 EHTRVYYFYNNGDE
+804 EHTRIYYFYNAGYE
-818 RMYCAS
+818 RLYCGS

-844 KGLFKQI
+844 KKLFKQI
-851 YYDGLLNYLKD
+851 YQDGLINYLHD
-862 NTQSWSLDGKGNW
+862 NTQAWTLDGNGVW
-875 QQNTP
+875 QQLQPAADETP
-880 ALNEPEHSAQN
+880 HIAQEH
-891 YLLKVINRVG
+891 LLKVINGVG
-901 E
+901 ETT

>member
-1 MTSVND
+1 MVNKQNND
-7 NRSKDIRNKLSI
+7 HEINDSIDVSTKTDSELSTNLVKTEEELTASSSKGLS
-19 EEGVLEN
+19 
-26 SDTKVG
+26 
-32 LAEEIDNNGVKN
+32 EID
-44 NKAVSNI
+44 
-51 ATNIDT
+51 
-57 SIDKNSSKNADKTSR
+57 
-72 IEQSSTDI
+72 
-80 PSNVASISKP
+80 
-90 LQVDDTPLATKTPA
+90 
-104 LSTSAKPKA
+104 
-113 IRKPRTTPEKP
+113 
-124 TPPAKTLSSTTKPA
+124 
-138 PQMIVNPTTK
+138 
-148 TTSNSAMTTTPKP
+148 
-161 LTTALATI
+161 
-169 SNKAHTKVS
+169 
-178 APVSSTVSA
+178 
-187 MSAIHKDALVN
+187 
-198 ELTKINW
+198 W
-205 QRSDDGTYSP
+205 QRFDDGSYSP
-215 NSYIHR
+215 SSYINR
-221 DLSLLAFHLRVLAQ
+221 DLSLLQFHLRVLAQ

-271 LSLGNVADTPHG
+271 LNMGDVSTSAHG
-283 MRPSEVLD
+283 MRPSEVLR
-291 EISAITHKAI
+291 EISAVTHKAI
-301 AEQYRIL
+301 SEQYRIL

-316 AKQDIRYLKRD
+316 AKEDIRYLKRD
-327 ELNAAQS
+327 ELTPEQS
-334 AWMKRYFI
+334 AWMKQYFT

-447 LADDVDDIAKALE
+447 LAEDVDDIAKALE

-478 DCPTPISDYLLDE
+478 DCPAPISDYLLNE
-491 FGLHNNQLYRVNGPV
+491 FELHDNQLYRVNGPV
-506 NLTRLLFDFNLPELR
+506 NLTRLLFDFNIPALR
-521 YQPFTRIVPKAFRRD
+521 YQPFTHVVPKPFRREV
-536 IDKLDKTT
+536 DKLDKAT

-552 GDVLVHHPF
+552 SDVLVHHPF
-561 DSFTPVVNLLWQ
+561 HAFSPIINLLWQ
-573 AANDPKVLAIK
+573 AASDPKVLAIK

-602 AARNGKEVTAVIELR
+602 AARSGKEVTAVIELR
-617 ARFDEASNISVAN
+617 ARFDEASNIAVAN
-630 FLHEA
+630 YLQEA

-647 THAKLMLIVRREN
+647 THAKLMLIIRREN
-660 DRIRRYVHLGTGN
+660 DKIRRYVHLGTGN

-683 DYGLFTADSDISE
+683 DYGLFSADPDISE

-722 TLHDKLISFI
+722 TLHEKLMSFI
-732 DDEIKQAKAGKRAHI
+732 DDEIAQAKAGKRAHI

-772 VELILRSICCLRP
+772 IELILRSMCCLRP
-785 QVKGLSENITV
+785 QVKDLSENITV
-796 RSVVGRFL
+796 RSVIGRFL
-804 EHTRVYYFYNNGDE
+804 EHTRIYYFYNAGYE
-818 RMYCAS
+818 RLYCGS

-844 KGLFKQI
+844 KKLFKQI
-851 YYDGLLNYLKD
+851 YQDGLINYLHD
-862 NTQSWSLDGKGNW
+862 NTQAWTLDGNGVW
-875 QQNTP
+875 QQLQPAADETP
-880 ALNEPEHSAQN
+880 HIAQEH
-891 YLLKVINRVG
+891 LLKVINGVG
-901 E
+901 EST

>member
-1 MTSVND
+1 MVNKQNND
-7 NRSKDIRNKLSI
+7 HEINDSIDVSTKTDSELSTNLVKTEEELTASSSKGLS
-19 EEGVLEN
+19 
-26 SDTKVG
+26 
-32 LAEEIDNNGVKN
+32 EID
-44 NKAVSNI
+44 
-51 ATNIDT
+51 
-57 SIDKNSSKNADKTSR
+57 
-72 IEQSSTDI
+72 
-80 PSNVASISKP
+80 
-90 LQVDDTPLATKTPA
+90 
-104 LSTSAKPKA
+104 
-113 IRKPRTTPEKP
+113 
-124 TPPAKTLSSTTKPA
+124 
-138 PQMIVNPTTK
+138 
-148 TTSNSAMTTTPKP
+148 
-161 LTTALATI
+161 
-169 SNKAHTKVS
+169 
-178 APVSSTVSA
+178 
-187 MSAIHKDALVN
+187 
-198 ELTKINW
+198 W
-205 QRSDDGTYSP
+205 QRFDDGSYSP
-215 NSYIHR
+215 SSYINR
-221 DLSLLAFHLRVLAQ
+221 DLSLLQFHLRVLAQ

-271 LSLGNVADTPHG
+271 LNMGDVSTSAHG
-283 MRPSEVLD
+283 MRPSEVLR
-291 EISAITHKAI
+291 EISAVTHKAI
-301 AEQYRIL
+301 SEQYRIL

-316 AKQDIRYLKRD
+316 AQEDIRYLKRD
-327 ELNAAQS
+327 ELTPEQS
-334 AWMKRYFI
+334 AWMKQYFT

-447 LADDVDDIAKALE
+447 LAEDVDDIAKALE

-478 DCPTPISDYLLDE
+478 DCPAPISDYLLNE
-491 FGLHNNQLYRVNGPV
+491 FELHDNQLYRVNGPV
-506 NLTRLLFDFNLPELR
+506 NLTRLLFDFNIPALR
-521 YQPFTRIVPKAFRRD
+521 YQPFTHVVPKPFRREV
-536 IDKLDKTT
+536 DKLDKAT

-552 GDVLVHHPF
+552 SDVLVHHPF
-561 DSFTPVVNLLWQ
+561 HAFSPIINLLWQ
-573 AANDPKVLAIK
+573 AASDPKVLAIK

-617 ARFDEASNISVAN
+617 ARFDEASNIAVAN
-630 FLHEA
+630 YLQEA

-647 THAKLMLIVRREN
+647 THAKLMLIVRRE
-660 DRIRRYVHLGTGN
+660 DDKIRRYVHLGTGN

-683 DYGLFTADSDISE
+683 DYGLFSADPDISE

-722 TLHDKLISFI
+722 TLHEKLMSFI
-732 DDEIKQAKAGKRAHI
+732 DDEIAQAKAGKRAHI

-772 VELILRSICCLRP
+772 IELILRSMCCLRP
-785 QVKGLSENITV
+785 QVKDLSENITV
-796 RSVVGRFL
+796 RSVIGRFL
-804 EHTRVYYFYNNGDE
+804 EHTRIYYFYNAGYE
-818 RMYCAS
+818 RLYCGS

-844 KGLFKQI
+844 KKLFKQI
-851 YYDGLLNYLKD
+851 YQDGLINYLHD
-862 NTQSWSLDGKGNW
+862 NTQAWTLDGNGVW
-875 QQNTP
+875 QQLQPAADETP
-880 ALNEPEHSAQN
+880 HIAQEH
-891 YLLKVINRVG
+891 LLKVINGIG
-901 E
+901 ETT

>member
-1 MTSVND
+1 MSEMDNTQNNNEVTDIIESHIEANDEVNT
-7 NRSKDIRNKLSI
+7 
-19 EEGVLEN
+19 N
-26 SDTKVG
+26 SEAD
-32 LAEEIDNNGVKN
+32 D
-44 NKAVSNI
+44 AVQFSNL
-51 ATNIDT
+51 ATNISLNHLNDSEGLT
-57 SIDKNSSKNADKTSR
+57 EID
-72 IEQSSTDI
+72 
-80 PSNVASISKP
+80 
-90 LQVDDTPLATKTPA
+90 
-104 LSTSAKPKA
+104 
-113 IRKPRTTPEKP
+113 
-124 TPPAKTLSSTTKPA
+124 
-138 PQMIVNPTTK
+138 
-148 TTSNSAMTTTPKP
+148 
-161 LTTALATI
+161 
-169 SNKAHTKVS
+169 
-178 APVSSTVSA
+178 
-187 MSAIHKDALVN
+187 
-198 ELTKINW
+198 W
-205 QRSDDGTYSP
+205 QRSEDGNYSP
-215 NSYIHR
+215 SSYINR
-221 DLSLLAFHLRVLAQ
+221 DLSLLQFHLRVLAQ
-235 AANPRHPLLERLF
+235 AADPHHPLLERLF
-248 FLIIF
+248 FLMIF
-253 SSNMDEF
+253 SSNIDEF

-271 LSLGNVADTPHG
+271 LNLGDVSTSIHG
-283 MRPSEVLD
+283 MRPSEILN
-291 EISAITHKAI
+291 EISAVTHDAI

-316 AKQDIRYLKRD
+316 ALEDIRYLKRD
-327 ELNAAQS
+327 ELNSEQS
-334 AWMKRYFI
+334 AWMKRYFT

-403 ELTGGKEHH
+403 ELTGGKEYH
-412 VMLSAVIHEHIGELF
+412 VMLSAIIHEHIGELF

-478 DCPTPISDYLLDE
+478 ECPTPISDYLLNE
-491 FGLHNNQLYRVNGPV
+491 FELHDNQLYRVNGPV
-506 NLTRLLFDFNLPELR
+506 NLTRLLFDFNIPALR
-521 YQPFTRIVPKAFRRD
+521 YQPFTHVVPKPFRREV
-536 IDKLDKTT
+536 DKLDKAT

-552 GDVLVHHPF
+552 GDVLAHHPF
-561 DSFTPVVNLLWQ
+561 HAFSPIINLLWQ
-573 AANDPKVLAIK
+573 AASDPKVLAIK

-617 ARFDEASNISVAN
+617 ARFDEASNIAVAN
-630 FLHEA
+630 YLQEA

-647 THAKLMLIVRREN
+647 THAKLMLIVRRE
-660 DRIRRYVHLGTGN
+660 DDKIRRYVHLGTGN

-683 DYGLFTADSDISE
+683 DYGLFSADPDISE

-722 TLHDKLISFI
+722 TLHDKLMSFI
-732 DDEIKQAKAGKRAHI
+732 DDEIAHAKAGKRAHI
-747 IIKVNALTERRLID
+747 IVKVNALTERRLID

-772 VELILRSICCLRP
+772 IELILRSMCCLRP

-796 RSVVGRFL
+796 RSIVGRFL
-804 EHTRVYYFYNNGDE
+804 EHTRIYYFYNDGDE
-818 RMYCAS
+818 RLYCGS

-844 KGLFKQI
+844 KRLFKQI
-851 YYDGLLNYLKD
+851 YQDGLLNYLQD
-862 NTQSWSLDGKGNW
+862 NKQAWILSGDGHW
-875 QQNTP
+875 QQTKLAASEAP
-880 ALNEPEHSAQN
+880 HIAQE

-901 E
+901 ESV